1 MGIIGFIFS
10 LIAGGFML
18 IGLIPFLGWIN
29 WFTTLPAA
37 VAGAVLSGISV
48 SRKKG
53 GIGVVGLIISLIVFV
68 IAIGRLALGGGFF

>member
-37 VAGAVLSGISV
+37 VAGAVLSGVSV
-48 SRKKG
+48 SRSRG